1 MPPNSNL
8 HPKTSYIKALII
20 KSETEIRPTDDTSGG
35 QHTANTLL
43 PINFMG
49 EKYAEHS
56 NGVVYEMSLDSSKPL
71 LHALPSSKV
80 TAVKENRTD
89 QNSFMIDKVV
99 ESANNVAYKTI
110 INSSKPLVDQ
120 LAATKPI
127 QMMKTSELN
136 TTDMLLQQKIPSPDS
151 KTETESIK
159 TTSSKTIAEIVIDSA
174 SSGSQKRSVESGY
187 PYKDITVANTVDKL
201 SEHDHEIK
209 SKQDDVVR
217 KVREVSCD
225 NRYEDADGDC
235 QSLRVASICPW
246 REVWRYN
253 EWTVECL
260 TCKPT
265 VGCDDNC
272 LLTCQHSYVV
282 INGEHRA
289 VACVAAMPC
298 ILNANNQHQ

>member
-1 MPPNSNL
+1 MSPNSNL
-8 HPKTSYIKALII
+8 NPKHSYIKALNI
-20 KSETEIRPTDDTSGG
+20 KSETEIRTTDGTSGG
-35 QHTANTLL
+35 KHTANTLL

-56 NGVVYEMSLDSSKPL
+56 NEMSLNGSKPL
-71 LHALPSSKV
+71 LHALTSSKLLQV
-80 TAVKENRTD
+80 KAVKENNTD
-89 QNSFMIDKVV
+89 QNSLMIDKADD
-99 ESANNVAYKTI
+99 SANNVAYKI
-110 INSSKPLVDQ
+110 ILNSSKPLVGQ
-120 LAATKPI
+120 LAATNPI
-127 QMMKTSELN
+127 QMKTSEIN
-136 TTDMLLQQKIPSPDS
+136 TTDMLMQQKILSPDS

-174 SSGSQKRSVESGY
+174 SSGSQKRSVESGH
-187 PYKDITVANTVDKL
+187 PHKAITVTNTVDKQ
-201 SEHDHEIK
+201 SEHDHKTTSE
-209 SKQDDVVR
+209 QDDIVR

-225 NRYEDADGDC
+225 NRYEDANGDC
-235 QSLRVASICPW
+235 QSLSVASICPW

-272 LLTCQHSYVV
+272 LLTCQHSYVI
-282 INGEHRA
+282 INGEHQA

>member
-1 MPPNSNL
+1 
-8 HPKTSYIKALII
+8 
-20 KSETEIRPTDDTSGG
+20 
-35 QHTANTLL
+35 
-43 PINFMG
+43 MG

-56 NGVVYEMSLDSSKPL
+56 NDAVYEMSLNSSKPL
-71 LHALPSSKV
+71 LHALTSSKLV
-80 TAVKENRTD
+80 QVKAVKENSTD
-89 QNSFMIDKVV
+89 QNSLMIDKVDA
-99 ESANNVAYKTI
+99 SANNVAYKMML
-110 INSSKPLVDQ
+110 NSSKPLVDQ

-127 QMMKTSELN
+127 QMKTSEIN
-136 TTDMLLQQKIPSPDS
+136 TTDMLMRQKILSPDS

-159 TTSSKTIAEIVIDSA
+159 TTSSKTIAEMVIDSA
-174 SSGSQKRSVESGY
+174 SSGSQKRIVESGHSH
-187 PYKDITVANTVDKL
+187 KAITVTNTVDKQI
-201 SEHDHEIK
+201 EHDHETM
-209 SKQDDVVR
+209 SEQDDVVR
-217 KVREVSCD
+217 KVREVPCD

-235 QSLRVASICPW
+235 QSLSVASICPW

-298 ILNANNQHQ
+298 ILNANNQHQWMV

>member
-1 MPPNSNL
+1 MSPNSNL
-8 HPKTSYIKALII
+8 HPKHSYIKALII
-20 KSETEIRPTDDTSGG
+20 KFATEIRPTDDTSGG

-43 PINFMG
+43 PINVMG
-49 EKYAEHS
+49 ENYAEHS
-56 NGVVYEMSLDSSKPL
+56 NDVYKMSLNSSKRL
-71 LHALPSSKV
+71 LHALTSSKIHQV
-80 TAVKENRTD
+80 KAVKENRTD
-89 QNSFMIDKVV
+89 QNNLMIDKVDDR
-99 ESANNVAYKTI
+99 ANNVAYNMI
-110 INSSKPLVDQ
+110 LNSSKPLVDQ

-127 QMMKTSELN
+127 QMK
-136 TTDMLLQQKIPSPDS
+136 TTDMLIQQKILSPDS

-174 SSGSQKRSVESGY
+174 SSGSQKRLVKNGPLS
-187 PYKDITVANTVDKL
+187 KAITVTNTGDEL
-201 SEHDHEIK
+201 SEHDHETT

-235 QSLRVASICPW
+235 QSLSVASICPW